1 MAEAMGKHRPR
12 QQSKGLCAWSLAK
25 WRPGDRERGVAS
37 RAGRGRDSTQ
47 EAWLCR
53 ASHGHPRIGEVLS
66 RCAHGSKGTV
76 GLIHVHLVP
85 MCVPGPGRGGTASPR
100 AGRKRVA
107 VWEETVR

>member
-1 MAEAMGKHRPR
+1 M
-12 QQSKGLCAWSLAK
+12 
-25 WRPGDRERGVAS
+25 AS

-53 ASHGHPRIGEVLS
+53 DCHGHPRTGEVLS

-85 MCVPGPGRGGTASPR
+85 MCVPGLGRGGDSEPQGRQEEQGGVGRNSQVTLGSKQESE
-100 AGRKRVA
+100 AGWQDGSEVQVPGPTTESRG
-107 VWEETVR
+107 